1 MIYSAFF
8 RGQFGKLFSYSID
21 LLAENARISGIDAD
35 VYDYTDEDVAIANI
49 DMWKRKN
56 AKIALIG
63 YSLGVTTATYLQT
76 FITND
81 LTISIAASTLG
92 LNHAIDSKNTK
103 WSVLYR
109 GTDFL
114 SSAGGK
120 DDYNKVVSVSSWFGI
135 PIISHIGIPFNSV
148 VTNGVLNELGKLR

>member
-1 MIYSAFF
+1 MMYAAFF
-8 RGQFGKLFSYSID
+8 RGQFGRIFSYSID
-21 LLAENARISGIDAD
+21 LLAKNSRMLDINAD
-35 VYDYTDEDVAIANI
+35 VYDYTDENVAIANI
-49 DMWKRKN
+49 NMWKRKN

-103 WSVLYR
+103 WAVLYR

-120 DDYNKVVSVSSWFGI
+120 DGYNKVVGVSSWFGI
-135 PIISHIGIPFNSV
+135 PIISHIGLPFNSV
-148 VTNGVLNELGKLR
+148 VTNGVLNELEKLR